1 MGVSLDKNNEMKLTY
16 TGILHNKKGEK
27 IVRVCFEQ
35 FDAAGKRR
43 FAEGIVPEGRI
54 DKSEGLK
61 EEEIEQLEDY
71 LRENAAE
78 IMTEARKIT
87 GITHWLK

>member
-1 MGVSLDKNNEMKLTY
+1 MDKNNEMKLTY

-35 FDAAGKRR
+35 LDAAGKRR

-54 DKSEGLK
+54 DRSEGLEK
-61 EEEIEQLEDY
+61 EEIGQLEEY
-71 LRENAAE
+71 LKENAAE
-78 IMTEARKIT
+78 IMSEARKIT